1 MLVCRRCRFDFC
13 GPDWPISRF
22 TSLLAQICRC
32 LRSEGVCIRTEPT
45 RFHFY
50 MTIWG
55 KNFHVVKQGQSNST
69 CSRYCVAYVLCCR
82 CCKILNRK
90 GRRVVTILFWNVLE
104 KPNVLSHLSCLV
116 QTHSVDV
123 FILAEC
129 PEDLEPVIRSLN
141 SFGVGTYREAVKED
155 VKVRA
160 LTRLGAKEFIHR
172 YTSLGREMAVWT
184 VQAPRLNPPEA
195 LIVGVHLVSKQG
207 GMTEAGQA
215 LAAGKVIEELVKSE
229 DRRKHRNTAIVGDF
243 NMHPY
248 DPGMTSVD
256 VFHGLMTR
264 ELAKKQDRRYK
275 GRKYRRFY
283 NPMWGLFGDRTPGP
297 AGSHYWRKSVPHNTH
312 WQMFDQVLIRPSLID
327 HFDDLHIL
335 GHDGNHSLM
344 GKDSA
349 PDIKHLSDH
358 LPVLFRLDI

>member
-1 MLVCRRCRFDFC
+1 M
-13 GPDWPISRF
+13 
-22 TSLLAQICRC
+22 
-32 LRSEGVCIRTEPT
+32 
-45 RFHFY
+45 
-50 MTIWG
+50 
-55 KNFHVVKQGQSNST
+55 
-69 CSRYCVAYVLCCR
+69 
-82 CCKILNRK
+82 
-90 GRRVVTILFWNVLE
+90 VTILFWNLS
-104 KPNVLSHLSCLV
+104 PNPNALTHLPCLA
-116 QTHSVDV
+116 QTHLVDV

-129 PEDLEPVIRSLN
+129 PKDLKPAIKRLN
-141 SFGVGTYREAVKED
+141 RLGVGTYREAVKED

-184 VQAPRLNPPEA
+184 VQAPKLNPPEA
-195 LIVGVHLVSKQG
+195 LIVGVHLPSKAG
-207 GMTEAGQA
+207 GTDETDQA
-215 LAAGKVIEELVKSE
+215 LVAREIIEELVKSE
-229 DRRKHRNTAIVGDF
+229 DRHRHSNTAVVGDF

-264 ELAKKQDRRYK
+264 ELAELPDRIHRNQP
-275 GRKYRRFY
+275 RRRFY

-297 AGSHYWRKSVPHNTH
+297 AGSHYWRSSAPDNTH
-312 WQMFDQVLIRPSLID
+312 WQMFNQVLIRPLLID

-344 GKDSA
+344 GKDGA
-349 PDIKHLSDH
+349 PNKEHLSDH